1 MKLAFSLATAAAVG
15 LTVALA
21 PVEAHHAVQ
30 AQFDVNTIVEKKGTL
45 FKVDWVNPHTHM
57 HFEVSEN
64 GKVKKYDVESLGI
77 LGLRLVGIDKSVFKI
92 GESFTFTV
100 NPARN
105 GSDSGLLVMLQFPD
119 GRRFEF
125 RPEGRI
131 RSDG

>member
-1 MKLAFSLATAAAVG
+1 
-15 LTVALA
+15 
-21 PVEAHHAVQ
+21 
-30 AQFDVNTIVEKKGTL
+30 
-45 FKVDWVNPHTHM
+45 M

-105 GSDSGLLVMLQFPD
+105 GSDTGLLVMLQFQD